1 MKIKKIINQKG
12 ISLIELMTT
21 IAIIGIIAAVG
32 VPTMQGYTIK
42 AQVQESLVLASS
54 AKTNIV
60 EYFADAGELPNDND
74 EAGFEGSTGKYVSNI
89 EVDAGAIVARFGNE
103 ANLALVGATIRMTAV
118 PQVNGTLKWVCSSTA
133 SEKYLPQSCRP

>member
-1 MKIKKIINQKG
+1 MKLKKLINKKG
-12 ISLIELMTT
+12 ISLLELMTT
-21 IAIIGIIAAVG
+21 VAIIGILAAIAI
-32 VPTMQGYTIK
+32 PTMQGYTIK

-74 EAGFEGSTGKYVSNI
+74 EAGFEGSTGKYVSNV
-89 EVDAGAIVARFGNE
+89 EVDSGAIVARFGNQ
-103 ANLALVGATIRMTAV
+103 ANAALIGATVRITAV